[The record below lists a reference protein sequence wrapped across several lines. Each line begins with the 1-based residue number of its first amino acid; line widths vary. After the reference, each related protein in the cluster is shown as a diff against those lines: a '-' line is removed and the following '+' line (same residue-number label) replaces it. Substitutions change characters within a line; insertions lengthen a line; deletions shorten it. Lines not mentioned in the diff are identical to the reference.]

1 MNKNAGNE
9 TKTHVK
15 IKRWCENYPAERPPR
30 FLRAFM
36 LYILVQGPK
45 HGFKIIEAL
54 QDMGIKYEDVG
65 DFGYVYKTLNAME
78 KDKLIISSCDIKDK
92 GRGNYKKIY
101 TITEK
106 GKAELEL
113 WIVSLTNL
121 KESLESFLQACQQ
134 IKRQEVNL

>member
-1 MNKNAGNE
+1 MKAE
-9 TKTHVK
+9 ESKVKPMVK

-36 LYILVQGPK
+36 LYILTQSPK

-65 DFGYVYKTLNAME
+65 DFGYIYKTLNAME
-78 KDKLIISSCDIKDK
+78 KDQLVISSCDINDK

-101 TITEK
+101 TLTDK
-106 GKAELEL
+106 GKAELKL
-113 WIVSLTNL
+113 WILSLTNL
-121 KESLESFLQACQQ
+121 KESLESFLQACKN
-134 IKRQEVNL
+134 IDKENL